1 MRQTRLTSSTWALTV
16 ALLLTPP
23 LSAQT
28 PETAPG
34 PTTDAVPA
42 AAAGAPT
49 DALPSVPLNGTVVT
63 GTEASP
69 APTPE
74 PPPPPPAP
82 LTCRQITERAN
93 AADLKAANAQSAKEP
108 ATRIAERLDEA
119 IQWWAQA
126 VETCEGRSRDRAER
140 NLADSKRGRDSL
152 QGQLGADPECLA
164 SQKDA
169 TQLQDLAQQAVRERR
184 WLDASVLFR
193 KAENLWD
200 EASEVCS
207 GELQSTA
214 TQRRDQTAQDGYN
227 AEFCAPLF
235 ERAREYATLIRRQ
248 PGTQTTEK
256 QTQSLAAETLWREAE
271 QQCKG
276 NAQSIARTNA
286 QNLGKE
292 RGTPWVTTALPAGVQ
307 LATAKPTLAAAAA
320 PVAAKTA
327 PPPKANNAKTGPQT
341 PATEAPP
348 QKLAAVVTP
357 SAAVPSAA
365 PTVAAATLQATGTA
379 ATHTQAAADAA
390 TTGTSTVGSALKF
403 LSGLLPT
410 PASAAA
416 APETA
421 PPVAPPPAQ
430 PRTIDETIAGV
441 RFQGTFV
448 NTNGVLTGQ
457 GTVQW
462 PSGDSYQGSV
472 ENHQPHGQGTYQWAS
487 GQTYQGEWVQG
498 QPHGTGRMKFANG
511 NVYEGALVNGT
522 PQGRG
527 TMTYAWGD
535 RYEGDFGGGI
545 PDGSGHYRWKNGDQY
560 TGEWKAGQKHGT
572 GTLEWASGDKWAGRY
587 ESDQQTTGTL
597 TRKAP

>member
-1 MRQTRLTSSTWALTV
+1 MRQARLTPSTWALTM

-28 PETAPG
+28 PETAA
-34 PTTDAVPA
+34 PTTDAAPA
-42 AAAGAPT
+42 AAASASA
-49 DALPSVPLNGTVVT
+49 DALPSVPLNGSVVT
-63 GTEASP
+63 GTEATP

-82 LTCRQITERAN
+82 LTCRQITDRAN

-108 ATRIAERLDEA
+108 ATQIAERLDDA
-119 IQWWAQA
+119 IQWWTQA

-140 NLADSKRGRDSL
+140 NLADSKRGRESL

-207 GELQSTA
+207 GELQNTA

-248 PGTQTTEK
+248 PGLQTTEK

-292 RGTPWVTTALPAGVQ
+292 RGTPWATTALPAGVQ
-307 LATAKPTLAAAAA
+307 LATAKPTPAAAA
-320 PVAAKTA
+320 PVAAKTT
-327 PPPKANNAKTGPQT
+327 PPPKTNNAKTAVQT
-341 PATEAPP
+341 PATEASP
-348 QKLAAVVTP
+348 QKLASVAPPT
-357 SAAVPSAA
+357 AA
-365 PTVAAATLQATGTA
+365 PTVAAATLQAAGA
-379 ATHTQAAADAA
+379 ATDTA

-403 LSGLLPT
+403 LSGLLPAQ
-410 PASAAA
+410 ASTTNAVE
-416 APETA
+416 APV
-421 PPVAPPPAQ
+421 PVAPPPPQ
-430 PRTIDETIAGV
+430 PRAIDETIAGV

-462 PSGDSYQGSV
+462 PSGDNYQGNV

-487 GQTYQGEWVQG
+487 GQSYQGEWVQG
-498 QPHGTGRMKFANG
+498 QPQGTGRMKFANG
-511 NVYEGALVNGT
+511 NVYEGTFVNGT

-535 RYEGDFGGGI
+535 RYEGDFGSGV

-572 GTLEWASGDKWAGRY
+572 GTLEWATGDKWSGRY